1 METPNQ
7 RAGKAG
13 GLGAALKGVFSPAV
27 LARTYQDPLA
37 LANLGV
43 DLLPV
48 VAVLSF
54 GWGAAPLVA
63 LYWLENLVIGVFTI
77 LRMLAAGTQNGVF
90 GLGGALFMSAF
101 FTVHY
106 GMFCFGHGV
115 FLYTFAGH
123 TDFPGP
129 SELVSWAAGS
139 GAHMGLFLAAIAA
152 VNLAVYLRDYI
163 GRGEFRRTEISA
175 EMGAPYGRIVTL
187 HIAIILGA
195 GLTMGLG
202 EPLLGVLLLIVLRV
216 VFGMVLTVGRRLKLE
231 GAGA

>member
-1 METPNQ
+1 MET
-7 RAGKAG
+7 AGQSTAKAG
-13 GLGAALKGVFSPAV
+13 GIGAALKGVVSPSV
-27 LARTYQDPLA
+27 LTRTYRDPIA

-63 LYWLENLVIGVFTI
+63 LYWLENLIIGVFTI
-77 LRMLAAGTQNGVF
+77 LRMLAAGTQNGAF
-90 GLGGALFMSAF
+90 GLGGALFLSAF

-115 FLYTFAGH
+115 FLYTFAGN

-129 SELVSWAAGS
+129 AGLVSWAAGS
-139 GAHMGLFLAAIAA
+139 GAHMGLFLTAIAA
-152 VNLAVYLRDYI
+152 VNLAVYLRDFI
-163 GRGEFRRTEISA
+163 GRGEFRRTELA
-175 EMGAPYGRIVTL
+175 TQMGAPYGRIVTL

-216 VFGMVLTVGRRLKLE
+216 VFGMVLAVGRRLRLE